1 MGKFIEYCKIA
12 FFNIKSNKVRAL
24 LTMLGIII
32 GISSVVAIVSL
43 GTGFKKTINDE
54 LASLA
59 GNTIEMMAYTSE
71 VEFNDA
77 DIEALLEKEKH
88 IKGITPVM
96 NIPVEANYKNMK
108 SYDGLLKCGN
118 EILDETSKYDIIYGR
133 YFTKEECEYAEK
145 VCILEKSSARKLFG
159 TENAVGMTIDFY
171 YGSKG
176 RGGTFRIIGI
186 RDDNSSVMADLFMGT
201 GSYDIKAECPLNSFL
216 DAIGLSGYIDGYT
229 DIVLLLDDAEY
240 ASQVTAHATAILESR
255 HDARDQQAIVALDY
269 NQILSVIDSSLTMV
283 TLLIM
288 LVAAISLFVG
298 GIGVMNIML
307 VSVTERTRE
316 IGIRKAL
323 GARTSSILTQ
333 FLVESASIS
342 LLGGVIGTVLGLAGA
357 EFVCFMISVFGETSM
372 AADFNPIFILGI
384 AMFSVSIGI
393 FFGIYPARKAAKLS
407 PIEALRHR

>member
-1 MGKFIEYCKIA
+1 MGKFLEYCKIA

-43 GTGFKKTINDE
+43 GSGFKKTINDE

-59 GNTIEMMAYTSE
+59 GNT
-71 VEFNDA
+71 VEIFVNSYDMEFY
-77 DIEALLEKEKH
+77 DDDLEALMEKEKH
-88 IKGITPVM
+88 IIGITPVM
-96 NIPVEANYKNMK
+96 QIPVEANFKGMK
-108 SYDGLLKCGN
+108 SYTALLKCGN
-118 EILDETSKYDIIYGR
+118 EILDKTSKYDLIYGR
-133 YFTKEECEYAEK
+133 YFTKEECQYAEK
-145 VCILEKSSARKLFG
+145 VCIISKSSARKMFG

-171 YGSKG
+171 YGQGS

-186 RDDNSSVMADLFMGT
+186 RDDNSSVMSDLFTGS
-201 GSYDIKAECPLNSFL
+201 GSYDINAECPESSFI
-216 DAIGLSGYIDGYT
+216 DAIGLTGLIDGYT
-229 DIVLLLDDAEY
+229 DIVLLLDDSKY
-240 ASQVTAHATAILESR
+240 ATQVTEHSVAILKAR
-255 HDARDQQAIVALDY
+255 HDARESNEIIALDY
-269 NQILSVIDSSLTMV
+269 NQILQTVDSALTMV

-342 LLGGVIGTVLGLAGA
+342 LLGGIIGTILGLLGA
-357 EFVCFMISVFGETSM
+357 EFVCFMISSFAQTSM
-372 AADFNPIFILGI
+372 NADFNPFFILGI
-384 AMFSVSIGI
+384 ALFSMSIGI

-407 PIEALRHR
+407 PIEALRRR